1 MTENPPGKDET
12 RRLLSIF
19 SMASFLNDFGSD
31 MLYPIWP
38 LFVIGFPGVNM
49 AILGFIDGL
58 GDAIV
63 SISQAGSG
71 YLSDKT
77 GKRKFFVWL
86 GYIFGGTSRL
96 GYALSRII
104 GVWQYLIPFRVL
116 DRSGKMRGAPRDA
129 IIADLSTDKNRGRN
143 FGLLRAMDNLG
154 AVCGILTCLVLV
166 SLYGLGFLP
175 QLLIIASVPS
185 LIGATIVFIFIK
197 DRRTSK
203 IYKGLSLRDLTHNFR
218 LFLFLS
224 ALFALGSFSYSFLL
238 IYVESLHLETTFLP
252 LFQVQILLYLLFTV
266 VASLTSLPFGW
277 LADKAGRK
285 TVLILS
291 FIFWALVCFSFP
303 YATSLAAVAALF
315 VFYGL
320 HKGAIEPSQKALVS
334 ELSPKEY
341 RASTLGAFQMIT
353 GLCALP
359 ASLMAGVLW
368 ITYGDFAPFYLS
380 LILTV
385 IASVLLVLIKE
396 KRKIEKKIRIRSVYS
411 VFF

>member
-1 MTENPPGKDET
+1 MQSEPTMTDAQPTKSES
-12 RRLLSIF
+12 RRFLTVF
-19 SMASFLNDFGSD
+19 STASFLNDFGSD

-77 GKRKFFVWL
+77 GKRKLFVWL
-86 GYIFGGTSRL
+86 GYLFGGTSRL
-96 GYALSRII
+96 GYALSRI
-104 GVWQYLIPFRVL
+104 VSSWHLLVPFRVL

-129 IIADLSTDKNRGRN
+129 IIADISTDQNRGRN

-154 AVCGILTCLVLV
+154 AVFGIITCLILV
-166 SLYGLGFLP
+166 SLYGLDFVP
-175 QLLIIASVPS
+175 RLLIIASVPS
-185 LIGATIVFIFIK
+185 LIGATIVFMLIK
-197 DRRTSK
+197 ERKTNK
-203 IYKGLSLRDLTHNFR
+203 IYKGLSLKDLTPNFK

-224 ALFALGSFSYSFLL
+224 SLFSLGLFSYSFLL
-238 IYVESLHLETTFLP
+238 IYVGSLNLETAFLP
-252 LFQVQILLYLLFTV
+252 LFEVQILLYLLFTV
-266 VASLTSLPFGW
+266 IASLTSLPFGW

-291 FIFWALVCFSFP
+291 FVFWALVCFSFP
-303 YATSLAAVAALF
+303 YATSLATVAALF
-315 VFYGL
+315 ILYGL
-320 HKGAIEPSQKALVS
+320 HKGAIEPTQKALVS
-334 ELSPKEY
+334 ELSPEGY

-359 ASLMAGVLW
+359 ASLIAGILW
-368 ITYGDFAPFYLS
+368 TTSGNYAPFYLS
-380 LILTV
+380 LVLTITSCV
-385 IASVLLVLIKE
+385 MLLLVKE
-396 KRKIEKKIRIRSVYS
+396 NRHPKQS
-411 VFF
+411 

>member
-1 MTENPPGKDET
+1 MTESSPSEN
-12 RRLLSIF
+12 RRFISVF
-19 SMASFLNDFGSD
+19 SLASFLNDFGSD

-77 GKRKFFVWL
+77 GKRKLFVWL

-96 GYALSRII
+96 GYALSRVINA
-104 GVWQYLIPFRVL
+104 WQYLIPFRVL

-129 IIADLSTDKNRGRN
+129 IIADISTDQNRGRN
-143 FGLLRAMDNLG
+143 FGILRAMDNLG
-154 AVCGILTCLVLV
+154 AVCGIITCLALV
-166 SLYGLGFLP
+166 SLYGLGFVP

-185 LIGATIVFIFIK
+185 LIGATMVFILIK
-197 DRRTSK
+197 DRKTNK
-203 IYKGLSLRDLTHNFR
+203 IYKGLSLKDLTSNFR

-224 ALFALGSFSYSFLL
+224 SIFALGSFSYSFLL
-238 IYVESLHLETTFLP
+238 IYVGSLNLETTVLP
-252 LFQVQILLYLLFTV
+252 TLEIQILLYLLFTV

-277 LADKAGRK
+277 LADKTGRK

-291 FIFWALVCFSFP
+291 FISWAVVCFSFP

-315 VFYGL
+315 AFYGL

-359 ASLMAGVLW
+359 ASLMAGLLW
-368 ITYGDFAPFYLS
+368 EAYGDFAPFYLS
-380 LILTV
+380 LILTIV
-385 IASVLLVLIKE
+385 ASVLLLLVKE
-396 KRKIEKKIRIRSVYS
+396 NRQSKT
-411 VFF
+411 

>member
-1 MTENPPGKDET
+1 M
-12 RRLLSIF
+12 R
-19 SMASFLNDFGSD
+19 
-31 MLYPIWP
+31 
-38 LFVIGFPGVNM
+38 
-49 AILGFIDGL
+49 ILGFIDGL
-58 GDAIV
+58 GDAVV

-77 GKRKFFVWL
+77 GKRKLFVWL
-86 GYIFGGTSRL
+86 GYILGGTSRL

-104 GVWQYLIPFRVL
+104 DSWHLLVPFRIL

-129 IIADLSTDKNRGRN
+129 IVADISTDQNRGRN
-143 FGLLRAMDNLG
+143 FGILRAMDNLG
-154 AVCGILTCLVLV
+154 AVCGIITCLALV
-166 SLYGLGFLP
+166 SLYGLGFVP

-185 LIGATIVFIFIK
+185 LIGATVVFILVK

-224 ALFALGSFSYSFLL
+224 AVFSLGSFSYSFLL
-238 IYVESLHLETTFLP
+238 IYVGSLNLETTFLP
-252 LFQVQILLYLLFTV
+252 LFEIQILLYLLFTV

-277 LADKAGRK
+277 LADKTGRK

-291 FIFWALVCFSFP
+291 FVFWALVCFSFP
-303 YATSLAAVAALF
+303 YATSLVAVAALF
-315 VFYGL
+315 AFYGL

-359 ASLMAGVLW
+359 ASVLAGVLW
-368 ITYGDFAPFYLS
+368 EAYGDFAPFYLS
-380 LILTV
+380 LVLTV
-385 IASVLLVLIKE
+385 VASVLLLLVKE
-396 KRKIEKKIRIRSVYS
+396 SRRPKQP
-411 VFF
+411 

>member
-1 MTENPPGKDET
+1 MTDNPPTKSET
-12 RRLLSIF
+12 RRLLTIF
-19 SMASFLNDFGSD
+19 STASFLNDFGSD

-77 GKRKFFVWL
+77 GKRKLFVWL
-86 GYIFGGTSRL
+86 GYLFGGTSRL

-104 GVWQYLIPFRVL
+104 NSWHLLVPFRVL

-129 IIADLSTDKNRGRN
+129 IIADISTDQNRGRN

-154 AVCGILTCLVLV
+154 AVFGIVTCLILV
-166 SLYGLGFLP
+166 SLYDLDFVP

-185 LIGATIVFIFIK
+185 LIGAIIVFILIK
-197 DRRTSK
+197 DRKTNK
-203 IYKGLSLRDLTHNFR
+203 IYKGLSLKDLTHNFK

-224 ALFALGSFSYSFLL
+224 SIFSLGLFSYSFLL
-238 IYVESLHLETTFLP
+238 IYVGSLNLETTFVP
-252 LFQVQILLYLLFTV
+252 LFEVQILLYLLFTV

-285 TVLILS
+285 TVLMLS
-291 FIFWALVCFSFP
+291 FIFWGLVCLSFP

-315 VFYGL
+315 ILYGL
-320 HKGAIEPSQKALVS
+320 HRGAIEPSQKALVS

-368 ITYGDFAPFYLS
+368 TTYGDFAPFYLS
-380 LILTV
+380 LILTTAA
-385 IASVLLVLIKE
+385 IALLVLIKE
-396 KRKIEKKIRIRSVYS
+396 NRHPKQP
-411 VFF
+411 

>member
-1 MTENPPGKDET
+1 MTENSPSDN

-19 SMASFLNDFGSD
+19 STASFMNDFGSD
-31 MLYPIWP
+31 MIYPIWP
-38 LFVIGFPGVNM
+38 LFVIGFPGVDM
-49 AILGFIDGL
+49 RILGFIDGL

-77 GKRKFFVWL
+77 GKRKLFVWL

-104 GVWQYLIPFRVL
+104 SAWQYLIPFRVL

-129 IIADLSTDKNRGRN
+129 IIADISTDQNRGRN
-143 FGLLRAMDNLG
+143 FGILRAMDNLG
-154 AVCGILTCLVLV
+154 AVCGIITCLALV
-166 SLYGLGFLP
+166 SLYGLGFVP

-185 LIGATIVFIFIK
+185 LIGAVMVFILAK
-197 DRRTSK
+197 DRRTIK
-203 IYKGLSLRDLTHNFR
+203 IYKGLSLRDLTSNFR

-224 ALFALGSFSYSFLL
+224 ALFSLGSFSYSFLL
-238 IYVESLHLETTFLP
+238 IYVGNLNLETTFLP
-252 LFQVQILLYLLFTV
+252 LFESQILLYLLFTV

-303 YATSLAAVAALF
+303 YATSITAVAALF
-315 VFYGL
+315 AFYGL

-359 ASLMAGVLW
+359 ASLIAGVLW
-368 ITYGDFAPFYLS
+368 ETSGDFAPFYLS
-380 LILTV
+380 LILTI
-385 IASVLLVLIKE
+385 IATILLLLVKE
-396 KRKIEKKIRIRSVYS
+396 IRHSEQA
-411 VFF
+411 

>member
-1 MTENPPGKDET
+1 MTENPPSKSET
-12 RRLLSIF
+12 RRFLSVF

-86 GYIFGGTSRL
+86 GYLLGGTSRL
-96 GYALSRII
+96 GYAFSKIAN
-104 GVWQYLIPFRVL
+104 VWQYLIPFRVL

-129 IIADLSTDKNRGRN
+129 IIADISTDENRGRN
-143 FGLLRAMDNLG
+143 FGLLRAIDNLG
-154 AVCGILTCLVLV
+154 AVFGIVTCLVLV
-166 SLYGLGFLP
+166 SLYGLNFLP

-185 LIGATIVFIFIK
+185 LIGATIVFILIK
-197 DRRTSK
+197 DRKTKK
-203 IYKGLSLRDLTHNFR
+203 IYKGLSLRDLAHNFR

-238 IYVESLHLETTFLP
+238 IYVGSLNLETTFLP
-252 LFQVQILLYLLFTV
+252 LFEIQILLYLLFTV

-291 FIFWALVCFSFP
+291 FIFWGLVCFSFP
-303 YATSLAAVAALF
+303 YATSIAPIAALF

-359 ASLMAGVLW
+359 ASLIAGVLW
-368 ITYGDFAPFYLS
+368 ISPYGNFAPFYFS
-380 LILTV
+380 VILTIV
-385 IASVLLVLIKE
+385 ASVLLLLVKE
-396 KRKIEKKIRIRSVYS
+396 NRHSEQP
-411 VFF
+411 